1 MNIGILIG
9 RVRVEEKLLLKEI
22 ERRGLDYEIIYD
34 SDVTFDIEDVERWQQ
49 YDVVLER
56 CVSHS
61 RAMAALAIF
70 ERFGVPTVNSL
81 QVATIC
87 GDKIR
92 TSLELAK
99 AGVPQPQVEVA
110 FTVDSALEAIERMGY
125 PVVLKPATGSWGRLM
140 AKVDDRHTAEAILE
154 HKSTLGGVQH
164 SIFYIQEYVEKPGR
178 DIRAF
183 VVGDE
188 TICAIERRSEH
199 WITNTARGGQAGNF
213 PIDEELN
220 DICVDAAHAVGGGVV
235 AVDIFESDHG
245 LLVNEVN
252 YTMEFRNSIE
262 PTGVDIPA
270 HIVDYV
276 VQVGDAGR
284 TLRRG
289 EHLRPALASAN
300 GAPA

>member
-1 MNIGILIG
+1 MKIGILIG
-9 RVRVEEKLLLKEI
+9 RVRVEEKLLIREI

-34 SDVTFDIEDVERWQQ
+34 SDVTFDIDDTERWQR

-61 RAMAALAIF
+61 RALAAMAIF
-70 ERFGVPTVNSL
+70 ERFNVPTVNSL
-81 QVATIC
+81 HVAEIC

-92 TSLELAK
+92 TSLELAR
-99 AGVPQPQVEVA
+99 AGVPQPHVEVA
-110 FTVDSALEAIERMGY
+110 FTVESALAAIERLGY

-140 AKVDDRHTAEAILE
+140 AKVDDRNTAEAILE
-154 HKSTLGGVQH
+154 HKATLGGVQH

-213 PIDEELN
+213 PVDDELN
-220 DICVDAAHAVGGGVV
+220 ELCVNAANAVGGGIV
-235 AVDIFESDHG
+235 AVDVFESERG

-270 HIVDYV
+270 RIIDYV

-284 TLRRG
+284 HSSV
-289 EHLRPALASAN
+289 EPAFVSAN